1 MLSEWVYRR
10 MLLVYPREHRREYEE
25 PMVQLFRDRM
35 RRDGGG
41 FGRLIVWTQMVLD
54 LVGAAFKE
62 HKEGAD
68 VRKLASIGTA
78 LAVVL
83 VAGGIG
89 IGTLLASPDDGPR
102 VSVSWQDAE
111 GVDIEEP
118 DGGPKVSVSW
128 QDADGIVV
136 GEPGDGPRVSVSW
149 QDAEGVDIEEPDGG
163 PKVSVSWQ
171 DADGGATP

>member
-1 MLSEWVYRR
+1 MFSEWVYRR
-10 MLLVYPREHRREYEE
+10 LLVFYPREHRREYEE
-25 PMVQLFRDRM
+25 PMAQLFRDRM

-41 FGRLIVWTQMVLD
+41 LRGLAVWTHMTFD

-68 VRKLASIGTA
+68 MRKLASIGIA

-89 IGTLLASPDDGPR
+89 IGTLLANSDGKPR
-102 VSVSWQDAE
+102 VSVSWLGPD
-111 GVDIEEP
+111 GVAMEEP
-118 DGGPKVSVSW
+118 DWPKVSVSW
-128 QDADGIVV
+128 QEADEVTV
-136 GEPGDGPRVSVSW
+136 GETDGEPKVSVSW
-149 QDAEGVDIEEPDGG
+149 LGPDGVAMEEPDW

-171 DADGGATP
+171 EADGVATEN